1 MMKLGKADI
10 LVIVECGLLLLGAI
24 FLAIVFINPAN
35 PVWALWVG
43 LLLAAAG
50 IVVWVGPLLVGQIK
64 KLLAKRQKT
73 VLKSSTDFT
82 GAAKESTT
90 TDYELHRPVNP
101 TATTPEP
108 FTESTT
114 VPVTEPITATT
125 EPTTPTE
132 PATVPPVADNNTPPA
147 GLDLDF

>member
-1 MMKLGKADI
+1 MKLGKADI
-10 LVIVECGLLLLGAI
+10 LAIVECGLLLLGAI

-35 PVWALWVG
+35 PVWALWIG

-50 IVVWVGPLLVGQIK
+50 IVLWVGPLLVGQIK
-64 KLLAKRQKT
+64 KLMAKRQKT

-82 GAAKESTT
+82 GTAKESTT

-101 TATTPEP
+101 TDTATSPE
-108 FTESTT
+108 
-114 VPVTEPITATT
+114 PVTESIT

-132 PATVPPVADNNTPPA
+132 PAAVPPVNDNNNPPA